1 MIALIALLFVGST
14 FVVVGA
20 INTDYNM
27 SLGYKIKNRDILLI
41 TIGIIMAIISIIS
54 IIY

>member
-1 MIALIALLFVGST
+1 MIALLFVGIA

-27 SLGYKIKNRDILLI
+27 SLGYKIKNRDIVLI
-41 TIGIIMAIISIIS
+41 AIGIIMAIISV
-54 IIY
+54 IY